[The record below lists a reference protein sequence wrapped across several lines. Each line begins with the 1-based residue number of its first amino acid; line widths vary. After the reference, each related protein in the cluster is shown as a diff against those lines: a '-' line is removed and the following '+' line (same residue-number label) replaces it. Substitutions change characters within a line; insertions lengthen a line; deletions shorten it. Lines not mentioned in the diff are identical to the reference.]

1 MQLIIKHFNEL
12 STQEL
17 FEIYKLRVA
26 VFVVEQHCPY
36 QEIDDADK
44 KAYHVWLE
52 DKTGIL
58 AYCRVLPKG
67 VTFPEVSVGRVTAV
81 RRRCGLG
88 SLILSEGIKAAKEL
102 FGAEVIVIGAQV
114 YARGLYE
121 KAGFVQSSSEFR
133 EDGITHLKMTLQL

>member
-1 MQLIIKHFNEL
+1 MKLIIKHFNEL
-12 STQEL
+12 SAQEL

-26 VFVVEQHCPY
+26 VFVVEQNCPY

-44 KAYHVWLE
+44 KAYHVRLE
-52 DKTGIL
+52 DETGIL

-67 VTFPEVSVGRVTAV
+67 VTFPEASVGRVIAV
-81 RRRCGLG
+81 KRRCGLG
-88 SLILSEGIKAAKEL
+88 GLILSEGIKAAKER

-121 KAGFVQSSSEFR
+121 KAGFVQSSPEYL
-133 EDGITHLKMTLQL
+133 EDGIPHIEMTLKL